1 MAKSATTE
9 IKILLADDHAIV
21 REGVRN
27 LLVAQPGFIV
37 IGEAGDGLEAVRQV
51 HNLEPDILVVDLG
64 MTGLNGLEVTLQVK
78 RRFPK
83 VRVIVLS
90 MQADETY
97 VERALKN
104 GADAYVVKDAHSA
117 ELVKAVREVSA
128 GRRYLSPPFDVREF
142 SARLDKKSAAKP
154 KPYDTLT
161 SREREVLQ
169 LVAEGHSNAEI
180 GGRLFISERTVEVH
194 RSKLMGKLSLHSPSD
209 IFHFAVRQGIVK
221 A

>member
-1 MAKSATTE
+1 MATSSKTE

-21 REGVRN
+21 RQGVKG
-27 LLVAQPGFIV
+27 LLETQPGFKIT
-37 IGEAGDGLEAVRQV
+37 GEASDGLEAVRLVQR
-51 HNLEPDILVVDLG
+51 LEPDILVVDLG

-78 RRFPK
+78 RRFPD
-83 VRVIVLS
+83 VGVIVLS

-97 VERALKN
+97 VEKALKN
-104 GADAYVVKDAHSA
+104 GADAYVVKDANSA
-117 ELVKAVREVSA
+117 ELIKAVREVRA
-128 GRRYLSPPFDVREF
+128 GRRYLSPPFEIKSF
-142 SARLDKKSAAKP
+142 SARMDKHPTGKQ

-169 LVAEGHSNAEI
+169 LVAEGHTNAEI

-194 RSKLMGKLSLHSPSD
+194 RSKLMHKLSLRSQSEV
-209 IFHFAVRQGIVK
+209 IHFAVRQGIVQ

>member
-1 MAKSATTE
+1 MATVSNNE
-9 IKILLADDHAIV
+9 IRILLADDHAIV
-21 REGVRN
+21 RQGVKI
-27 LLVAQPGFIV
+27 LLEAQSGFKI
-37 IGEAGDGLEAVRQV
+37 IGEAGDGLEAVRLV
-51 HNLEPDILVVDLG
+51 HQLEPHILVVDLG

-78 RRFPK
+78 RRFPD
-83 VRVIVLS
+83 VGVIVLS

-97 VERALKN
+97 VEKALRN

-117 ELVKAVREVSA
+117 ELVKAVREVRA
-128 GRRYLSPPFDVREF
+128 GRRYLSPPFEVRSF
-142 SARLDKKSAAKP
+142 SARMEKKPADRP

-169 LVAEGHSNAEI
+169 LVAEGHTNAEI

-194 RSKLMGKLSLHSPSD
+194 RSKLMHKLSLRSQSEV
-209 IFHFAVRQGIVK
+209 IHFAVRQGIVK

>member
-27 LLVAQPGFIV
+27 LLVAQPGFNV
-37 IGEAGDGLEAVRQV
+37 IGEAGD
-51 HNLEPDILVVDLG
+51 
-64 MTGLNGLEVTLQVK
+64 GLEVTLQVK